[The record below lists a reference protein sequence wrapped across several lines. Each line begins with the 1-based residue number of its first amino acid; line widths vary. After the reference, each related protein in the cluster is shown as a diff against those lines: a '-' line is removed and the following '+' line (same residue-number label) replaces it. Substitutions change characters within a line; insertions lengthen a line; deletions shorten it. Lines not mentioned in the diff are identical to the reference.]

1 MLFIQYDS
9 SNQTEKQYDITKYF
23 DYSDQQVGLFY
34 IDFINNHWFLFSSKG
49 FFMFD
54 YNFENDYQLLD
65 ESIFEQTY
73 NRIYKDNIII
83 QENINK

>member
-1 MLFIQYDS
+1 
-9 SNQTEKQYDITKYF
+9 
-23 DYSDQQVGLFY
+23 
-34 IDFINNHWFLFSSKG
+34 
-49 FFMFD
+49 MFD